1 MFDHIETL
9 SIKGLK
15 CFHGNLDEGC
25 KISLKVLSRSKD
37 INIIQTEFLWSEKF
51 SQNGMYTTS
60 SKGSATCFGL
70 TEADTQRCSQEK
82 LFWKQA
88 ANLQE
93 QTKPEVYLE
102 SLAKSNTYMKREIHN
117 IPWWFFFIKGQV
129 WKLLQMLE
137 THVFN
142 NYFENLISTLPG
154 REIMLFLVKRT
165 KISNFRRYS

>member
-1 MFDHIETL
+1 MKWKIFTKWNVYHLFKRFSHLFWSYRSRHPEMF
-9 SIKGLK
+9 SGKAVLK
-15 CFHGNLDEGC
+15 
-25 KISLKVLSRSKD
+25 
-37 INIIQTEFLWSEKF
+37 
-51 SQNGMYTTS
+51 TS
-60 SKGSATCFGL
+60 SKFTGANQTRGIFRIISKI
-70 TEADTQRCSQEK
+70 QYVHEK
-82 LFWKQA
+82 G
-88 ANLQE
+88 
-93 QTKPEVYLE
+93 
-102 SLAKSNTYMKREIHN
+102 NTY